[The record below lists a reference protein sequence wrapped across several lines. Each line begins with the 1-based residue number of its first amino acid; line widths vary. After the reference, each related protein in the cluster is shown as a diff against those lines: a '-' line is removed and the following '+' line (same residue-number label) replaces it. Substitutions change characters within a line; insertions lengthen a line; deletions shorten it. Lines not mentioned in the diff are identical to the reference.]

1 MSKSRRVD
9 RVSSLLKKEITL
21 IIMNDLQSEIISN
34 GFIDLTKLEISRDLQ
49 YCRIYV
55 TTGGDKKICEVV
67 EYLNTSRKTIRNL
80 LSQRIDMRR
89 IPEITFKEDKIIE
102 KGLNVLKILEQIKE
116 ESDSKK
122 SVVVE
127 NQNEQ
132 N

>member
-49 YCRIYV
+49 YCKIYV
-55 TTGGDKKICEVV
+55 QIGGNKKISEVV

>member
-21 IIMNDLQSEIISN
+21 IIMNDLQSEIMSN

-89 IPEITFKEDKIIE
+89 IPEINFKEDKVIE

-127 NQNEQ
+127 NENEQ
-132 N
+132 K

>member
-89 IPEITFKEDKIIE
+89 IPEINFKEDKVIE

-127 NQNEQ
+127 NENEQ
-132 N
+132 K